1 MRISDWSSDVCS
13 SDLKVLAGVEG
24 ALVEPKRFAV
34 AVHYRQ
40 VVEDEVPAVED
51 AVDRVLAEFADLRKT
66 FGKKVFELRPRFDWD
81 KGKAVLWVLGALGL
95 DDSDVVP
102 LYLGDDTTD
111 RSEERRVGKECVRT
125 CRSRWTPN

>member
-13 SDLKVLAGVEG
+13 SDL
-24 ALVEPKRFAV
+24 
-34 AVHYRQ
+34 
-40 VVEDEVPAVED
+40 
-51 AVDRVLAEFADLRKT
+51 
-66 FGKKVFELRPRFDWD
+66 KKVFELRPRFDWD

-111 RSEERRVGKECVRT
+111 EDAFAALAQRGVAILVGCPARETAARYVLDRPADVRRFLEDLATVLQERGDA
-125 CRSRWTPN
+125 